1 VLIGSASGN
10 HLRRTSRSE
19 GERRSGSETAPAAST
34 SVTLRAGNTSLEA
47 VAPEWIVV
55 LSWLMSHAAD
65 SGERLL
71 QAGMLFRDIPALAA
85 KTLPD
90 AGVLFQGPAG
100 CQDAGV

>member
-1 VLIGSASGN
+1 
-10 HLRRTSRSE
+10 
-19 GERRSGSETAPAAST
+19 
-34 SVTLRAGNTSLEA
+34 VTLRAGNTRVEA

-85 KTLPD
+85 ETLPD

-100 CQDAGV
+100 CQDAGVERTASSQAGNVHASGAMWRTAERSAW